1 MGNMKVHYSSET
13 NEWATPQ
20 DFYDKLDKD
29 FNFNLDPCS
38 TKDNAKCD
46 KFFTIDDDG
55 LAQSWVGYNVFMNP
69 PYGRE
74 IKFWIEKALK
84 ETLLGAERERERER
98 TIVVCLIP
106 ARTDTQYW
114 HDYIFGKAKEVRFV
128 KGRLKFGDGKNSAP
142 FPSAVV
148 VFDSEHNGE
157 TKYSV
162 MDRL

>member
-1 MGNMKVHYSSET
+1 MKVHYSSNS

-20 DFYDKLDKD
+20 DFYDRLNKE

-38 TKDNAKCD
+38 TKENAKCD

-55 LAQSWVGYNVFMNP
+55 LSQSWTGHNVFMNP

-84 ETLLGAERERERER
+84 ETLISGER
-98 TIVVCLIP
+98 TVVVCLIP
-106 ARTDTQYW
+106 ASTDTQYW
-114 HDYIFGKAKEVRFV
+114 HDYIFNKAKEIRFV
-128 KGRLKFGDGKNSAP
+128 KGRLKFGNGLNSAP

-148 VFDSEHNGE
+148 VFDSKHAGV
-157 TKYSV
+157 TKYSTILSNSL
-162 MDRL
+162 RGGEREK